1 MIFDCDGVLVDSEP
15 LAIRV
20 LVEAI
25 AAQGISLSME
35 EAYRAFLGR
44 SLATIS
50 AQLEARYGMPLSP
63 AGHENMRG
71 DLYALYRRELK
82 PIAGIG
88 EAISAL
94 RVPFAVASSSALERI
109 ELSLTLTGLR
119 PLFGSRVYSASMVQR
134 GKPAPDL
141 FLHVAGIL
149 GADPRRTIVI
159 EDSPAGIEAA
169 HAAGMAVFG
178 FVGGG
183 HAEPG
188 GLRNAMR
195 ELKPDLVFSDM
206 RQLNDLVGSFVAN
219 KTAQ

>member
-25 AAQGISLSME
+25 AAQGIVLSME

-50 AQLEARYGMPLSP
+50 AQLEASYGMPLS
-63 AGHENMRG
+63 AQGHESMRG
-71 DLYALYRRELK
+71 DLYALYRRELQ
-82 PIAGIG
+82 PIAGIA
-88 EAISAL
+88 EAIAAL
-94 RVPFAVASSSALERI
+94 RSPFAVASSSALERI

-119 PLFGSRVYSASMVQR
+119 PFFGSRVYSASMVRR

-219 KTAQ
+219 KTAR